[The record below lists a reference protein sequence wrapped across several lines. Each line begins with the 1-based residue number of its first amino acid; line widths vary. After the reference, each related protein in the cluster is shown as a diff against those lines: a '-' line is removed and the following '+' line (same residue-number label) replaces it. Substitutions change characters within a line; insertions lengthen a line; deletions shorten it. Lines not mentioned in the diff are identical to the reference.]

1 MHPFPHR
8 YHVTASGTGSGGV
21 RVASQ
26 GLPALETSAPPEF
39 DGPPGYWSPET
50 LLAAA
55 VADCYILSFRAVA
68 RASKLQWQSL
78 EVGVEAVLDK
88 VDGVNR
94 FTHFKLAPRVC
105 IADPEAEALALGV
118 LAKAKK
124 VCLVTNSLNGECELE
139 PVVLTGCD
147 A

>member
-1 MHPFPHR
+1 MHPFPHH
-8 YHVTASGTGSGGV
+8 YHVAASGGESGSV
-21 RVASQ
+21 RVRAQ
-26 GLPALETSAPPEF
+26 GLPELQTSAPPEF

-55 VADCYILSFRAVA
+55 VADCYVLSFRAVA
-68 RASKLQWQSL
+68 RASRLQWQSL

-105 IADPEAEALALGV
+105 ITDPETETLALSV

-139 PVVLTGCD
+139 PVVLTGCT